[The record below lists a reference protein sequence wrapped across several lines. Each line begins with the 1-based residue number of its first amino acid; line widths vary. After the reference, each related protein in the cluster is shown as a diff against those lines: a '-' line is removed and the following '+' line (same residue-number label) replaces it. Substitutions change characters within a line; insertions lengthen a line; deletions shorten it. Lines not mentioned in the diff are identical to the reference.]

1 MSETE
6 YDAAVAEFIR
16 KKGVTR
22 CPTACVAPTN
32 ATVAETERA
41 ALRTHEGA
49 REAARLEKLNSVQQ
63 RGFSFPG
70 DPRYP
75 DPISKGWW
83 IGGLTALSG
92 PAGRLG
98 FPLPRRAA
106 TDRGKVKRG

>member
-1 MSETE
+1 MTSPAGDGGAFSLAWGKAFFNAEFEGLPIVTRLKAAPMSETE

-16 KKGVTR
+16 NKGVTR

-63 RGFSFPG
+63 TVFSFPG
-70 DPRYP
+70 PRS
-75 DPISKGWW
+75 PI
-83 IGGLTALSG
+83 LS
-92 PAGRLG
+92 R
-98 FPLPRRAA
+98 
-106 TDRGKVKRG
+106 